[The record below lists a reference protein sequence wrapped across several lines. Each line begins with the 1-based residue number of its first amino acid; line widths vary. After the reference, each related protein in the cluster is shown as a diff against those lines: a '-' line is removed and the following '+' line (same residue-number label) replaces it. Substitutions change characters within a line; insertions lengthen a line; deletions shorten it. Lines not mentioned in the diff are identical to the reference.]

1 MRLLTLSGFATGE
14 LLRKIQLLKRR
25 YFIFKFS
32 VCPTQF
38 IFNQTLFTP
47 NILTQIWND
56 TIQLTFTGIIPRLC
70 SQLFKLIPS
79 SEDGQKVRY
88 VMHVPLS
95 VNSQFHSVIVQANVE
110 VSYMEIYNEKVFDLL
125 DLGNATKKSGLK
137 VR

>member
-1 MRLLTLSGFATGE
+1 MIE
-14 LLRKIQLLKRR
+14 LG
-25 YFIFKFS
+25 
-32 VCPTQF
+32 TQF

-47 NILTQIWND
+47 NILTQLWND
-56 TIQLTFTGIIPRLC
+56 TVQLTFTGIIPRLC

-110 VSYMEIYNEKVFDLL
+110 VSYMEIYNEKVYDLL
-125 DLGNATKKSGLK
+125 DLGNSTKKSGLK

>member
-1 MRLLTLSGFATGE
+1 MKSIE
-14 LLRKIQLLKRR
+14 LGA
-25 YFIFKFS
+25 
-32 VCPTQF
+32 QF
-38 IFNQTLFTP
+38 IFNQNLFTP

-88 VMHVPLS
+88 VMHVPLA
-95 VNSQFHSVIVQANVE
+95 VNSQFNCVIVQANVE